1 MPAAL
6 ADSDRRPSTASP
18 GEPLIEFDEAAL
30 RNALVRAAGRQ
41 LATVADSSTQTIGE
55 QLGAVRRGIADF
67 DEILSGMA
75 DVQDNV
81 RAIDVEVAS
90 VLSESRS
97 NARELQQVRERMSA
111 LEQHVAAIDRLVRTV
126 SRIADQ
132 THLLALNAT
141 IEATRAGNAGRGFA
155 VVAGEVKELAGTTK
169 AANQEICETLDRI
182 AAAVRTLSSGVGR
195 SAASMEQAVA
205 AVENARDRAAIVSHE
220 TLRFGGRLSE
230 SRNSFRALDR
240 MSGFVENEVRE
251 IRAIGATFA
260 YLLELMALRDRDDSA
275 IDPLERLLP
284 VVDASDFYDPRRFA
298 RTEPEYVLQ
307 PNDILISATDC
318 RGMITFANNC
328 FYRVAEYDA
337 GELVGRPHNTIRHPD
352 MPRTAFAD
360 LWTTIQAGKLWQG
373 YVANRSK
380 SGRRYWVKA
389 NVFPCYDDGR
399 ITGYISIRTQPEPT
413 IVSRAIEA
421 YRHVP

>member
-1 MPAAL
+1 
-6 ADSDRRPSTASP
+6 
-18 GEPLIEFDEAAL
+18 
-30 RNALVRAAGRQ
+30 
-41 LATVADSSTQTIGE
+41 
-55 QLGAVRRGIADF
+55 
-67 DEILSGMA
+67 MA
-75 DVQDNV
+75 
-81 RAIDVEVAS
+81 R
-90 VLSESRS
+90 
-97 NARELQQVRERMSA
+97 
-111 LEQHVAAIDRLVRTV
+111 
-126 SRIADQ
+126 
-132 THLLALNAT
+132 
-141 IEATRAGNAGRGFA
+141 
-155 VVAGEVKELAGTTK
+155 TTK
-169 AANQEICETLDRI
+169 AADRAIGEALDRI

-195 SAASMEQAVA
+195 SAASMEQAVS

-251 IRAIGATFA
+251 IRAIGSTFG
-260 YLLELMALRDRDDSA
+260 YLLELMALRDREDSA
-275 IDPLERLLP
+275 VDPLARLLP
-284 VVDASDFYDPRRFA
+284 VVEASDFYDPRRFA
-298 RTEPEYVLQ
+298 RTEPENVLQ

-328 FYRVAEYDA
+328 FYRVAEYDP

-389 NVFPCYDDGR
+389 DVFPCYDDGR
-399 ITGYISIRTQPEPT
+399 ITGYLSIRTKPEAA
-413 IVSRAIEA
+413 IVGRAIEA